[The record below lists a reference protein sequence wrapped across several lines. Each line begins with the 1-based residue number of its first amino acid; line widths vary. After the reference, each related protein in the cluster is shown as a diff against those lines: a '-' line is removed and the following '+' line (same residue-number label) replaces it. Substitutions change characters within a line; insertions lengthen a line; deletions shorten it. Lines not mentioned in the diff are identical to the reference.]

1 MRSDSRNGRALD
13 QREDDGCGKDGD
25 VSRTDRIG
33 GVVLTNDLPNRGH
46 EARIKPGHV
55 HRLFSGR
62 VNAHTHLH
70 VNDHAH
76 LLRR

>member
-1 MRSDSRNGRALD
+1 MGSDSRNSRPLD
-13 QREDDGCGKDGD
+13 QREDDRSGQDGD

-33 GVVLTNDLPNRGH
+33 GVVLANDPPNRGH
-46 EARIKPGHV
+46 ETRIKPGHV